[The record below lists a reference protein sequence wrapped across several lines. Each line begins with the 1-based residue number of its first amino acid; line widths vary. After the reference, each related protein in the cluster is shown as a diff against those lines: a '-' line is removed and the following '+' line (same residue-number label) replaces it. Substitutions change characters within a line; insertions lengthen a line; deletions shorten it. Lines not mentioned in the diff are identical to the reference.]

1 MEHLMVRKSHSA
13 TTAIIVAATLFTIY
27 EELYYKPSPA
37 HADPLYILLNLKVR
51 ESGEYSCD
59 DFALTTISHYWDAA
73 TVKLMKKHKVPF
85 RMKRVPV

>member
-1 MEHLMVRKSHSA
+1 MPRKPTIVRPAKYNTVYMTSMASS
-13 TTAIIVAATLFTIY
+13 LL
-27 EELYYKPSPA
+27 EELYYKPTSA
-37 HADPLYILLNLKVR
+37 HTDPLYILINIKVR

-73 TVKLMKKHKVPF
+73 TVKLMKKYKVPF